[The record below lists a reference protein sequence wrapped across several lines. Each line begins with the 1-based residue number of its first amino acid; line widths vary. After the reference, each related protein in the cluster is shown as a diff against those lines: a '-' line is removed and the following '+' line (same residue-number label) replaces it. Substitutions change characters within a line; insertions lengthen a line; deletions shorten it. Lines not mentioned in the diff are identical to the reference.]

1 MRTNSLSRMSSSTAP
16 PTPPSEPTHARL
28 QEIADA
34 LGISPDQFRAGRAS
48 PFVDG
53 ALDLM
58 RLYAAIS
65 DLQGRQRVLNIARRE
80 AERSGEGPP
89 PPGAAESGRPTV

>member
-1 MRTNSLSRMSSSTAP
+1 MRMNSLSCMSSPSSPPAP
-16 PTPPSEPTHARL
+16 PHTRL

-34 LGISPDQFRAGRAS
+34 LGISPDQLRAGQAS

-53 ALDLM
+53 ALDLV
-58 RLYAAIS
+58 RLYATIS

-80 AERSGEGPP
+80 AERSEEAPP
-89 PPGAAESGRPTV
+89 PPGIADPGRRTV

>member
-1 MRTNSLSRMSSSTAP
+1 MSSPSPSPSP
-16 PTPPSEPTHARL
+16 PQEPTQARL
-28 QEIADA
+28 REIADA
-34 LGISPDQFRAGRAS
+34 LGISPDQLRAGRAS

-80 AERSGEGPP
+80 AERSEEAPP
-89 PPGAAESGRPTV
+89 PPGAADPGRHAV